1 MLSRGQTQLCLV
13 AESHDVLAWETQVVT
28 MVTLVAGEGQLLHS
42 PSAERVLLEVLASAP
57 NHLCL
62 GFCLT

>member
-1 MLSRGQTQLCLV
+1 MCAAIVSLGDTSSYHGYTC
-13 AESHDVLAWETQVVT
+13 A
-28 MVTLVAGEGQLLHS
+28 AGEGQLLHS